1 MLCAAEDAINPQ
13 VFFCAKHKITCF
25 CNLLYLTLC
34 NNYDHVDFYF
44 SKCIEQKRYNFYI
57 FLLLCIFIR
66 CIAILFCTYIFLFF
80 ASKLYMRFYRLRIGH
95 RSSSGVESDADSEN
109 LPPIPVQGGD
119 SLGSPYENVRPGDDL
134 SPAEG
139 TSPTQWQF
147 YHKPR
152 DDDRRVSGTSL

>member
-1 MLCAAEDAINPQ
+1 M
-13 VFFCAKHKITCF
+13 H
-25 CNLLYLTLC
+25 CNSILHIY
-34 NNYDHVDFYF
+34 FYF
-44 SKCIEQKRYNFYI
+44 YTNKNCI
-57 FLLLCIFIR
+57 CD
-66 CIAILFCTYIFLFF
+66 
-80 ASKLYMRFYRLRIGH
+80 YMRFCRLRIGH

>member
-1 MLCAAEDAINPQ
+1 MI
-13 VFFCAKHKITCF
+13 
-25 CNLLYLTLC
+25 
-34 NNYDHVDFYF
+34 
-44 SKCIEQKRYNFYI
+44 
-57 FLLLCIFIR
+57 IFIR
-66 CIAILFCTYIFLFF
+66 MIVMYNYNVLVDFE
-80 ASKLYMRFYRLRIGH
+80 IGH

-119 SLGSPYENVRPGDDL
+119 SLGSPYENVRPEDDL

-152 DDDRRVSGTSL
+152 DDDRRVSGTSVMSL